1 MGEKVDLSGC
11 ASEWDDV
18 KDLRTSLRRT
28 GSIFSPLP
36 GKLAVEPSV
45 DAASLNFPA
54 LLPVVRRLHD
64 EEDGKVGMV
73 AIGNIE
79 TQLLAS
85 VCSVY
90 SACPS
95 LFHTHHAKQ
104 ELASF
109 WSISS
114 HQGLLG

>member
-1 MGEKVDLSGC
+1 MGEKVNLSGC

-64 EEDGKVGMV
+64 GEDGHVGMV
-73 AIGNIE
+73 AIGHVE
-79 TQLLAS
+79 AQLLAS
-85 VCSVY
+85 
-90 SACPS
+90 
-95 LFHTHHAKQ
+95 LFAQFTLHVQARFAHIMPNKSRN
-104 ELASF
+104 LFGASPIIRV
-109 WSISS
+109 S
-114 HQGLLG
+114 